1 MNNKQQHKLKMK
13 NDPLARAMANISLA
27 EMGYI
32 SKPKVTLP
40 TVRNNPAIQGYVVA
54 PPQQLT
60 LWQRFTQ
67 AIRGWMPVKN
77 K

>member
-27 EMGYI
+27 EMGYVD
-32 SKPKVTLP
+32 KPKVTP
-40 TVRNNPAIQGYVVA
+40 HSVRNNPAIQSYA
-54 PPQQLT
+54 PPQPQQLT